1 MFEQRPGFVDDA
13 MQMNVHKT
21 LHPCH
26 RTKNFP
32 NGTATVTKQGRF
44 LRLLRFQTF
53 AEGSQRTGNNAMCIK
68 FRD

>member
-26 RTKNFP
+26 STKNFP
-32 NGTATVTKQGRF
+32 TATVTKQGRF

-68 FRD
+68 FCD